1 MRKLVIALTLIMVLA
16 AAPVLEAEVT
26 DLEEDHWAY
35 EAVAELVD
43 AGIIE
48 GYPDGEYRGGE
59 TMTRYEMA
67 VIIDRTLSDLTY
79 EMEEIE
85 ADIETAGEGLTA
97 EQIDQMEFII
107 ESALAEAYPE
117 APEELTEQQ
126 AEEVTAIVANLVD
139 EFEDE
144 LAELDAEIAALDQSI
159 ATETDYLQASMDE
172 INANLKEIEG
182 RMDELEQDE
191 NEYEGRMVMEL
202 DTIHNRLSP
211 ETVSVGTDYQLTFE
225 HAHRLTDGFDFYVE
239 WSPDDT
245 TVHPD
250 VEGDVLRINVD
261 EEVHGLSGMHF
272 SVMRDDIASYGG
284 HTFDYLRRG
293 HLETTLDVTDELD
306 VMLGTDLDYVF
317 DNSTDSLLDE
327 SGKMG
332 RLSLDG
338 SVEETGIDYGIDVS
352 HFEAG
357 AAITAPDET
366 YPDEDPVIELVN
378 INITGFD
385 AAPDEYEFV
394 TAELNFEAEDV
405 VENFDFRT
413 AYYYHDDEGE
423 LETEE
428 LNQSPYV
435 SGLPDPF
442 EVEED
447 YDGYELGVS
456 YHLSDRYSAHLDYAN
471 VSAGIWPFTDG
482 TPDDHPAG
490 DGFLRENVFAGIQ
503 GAEAE
508 MVRAALDVDDAAGF
522 DHTFQVEYW
531 DSDPEVYYGGTVS
544 EGDLGEHIS
553 GTDFDSSIE
562 DYVFEWQKS
571 RDLAENTVLELTT
584 TYTDFGEDVLDDD
597 GFIDVDSYRTISE
610 PEYEGS
616 EDSRLEY
623 EVFLEHELMSW

>member
-1 MRKLVIALTLIMVLA
+1 MRKLVIVLA
-16 AAPVLEAEVT
+16 LALVLTAAPVLEAEMV
-26 DLEEDHWAY
+26 DVEEDHWAY
-35 EAVAELVD
+35 EAIAQLVD

-48 GYPDGEYRGGE
+48 GYPDGEYRGE
-59 TMTRYEMA
+59 ENMTRYEMA
-67 VIIDRTLSDLTY
+67 VIIDRALSDLTY
-79 EMEEIE
+79 EMEDIE

-97 EQIDQMEFII
+97 EQIEQMEFII
-107 ESALAEAYPE
+107 ESALEEAAPE
-117 APEELTEQQ
+117 APEELTEEQ

-144 LAELDAEIAALDQSI
+144 LAELEADVAGLDQSI
-159 ATETDYLQASMDE
+159 ATETDYLQAGMDE

-182 RMDELEQDE
+182 RMDELEQEEDE
-191 NEYEGRMVMEL
+191 YVGRLVMEL

-225 HAHRLTDGFDFYVE
+225 HAHRLMDGFDFYVE

-250 VEGDVLRINVD
+250 VEGDVLRINVGD
-261 EEVHGLSGMHF
+261 EVHGLSGMHF
-272 SVMRDDIASYGG
+272 SVMRDDITSYGG

-293 HLETTLDVTDELD
+293 HLETTFDVSDELD
-306 VMLGTDLDYVF
+306 LMLGTDLDYVF

-338 SVEETGIDYGIDVS
+338 SVEEAGIDYGIDVS

-357 AAITAPDET
+357 AAITDPDDT

-378 INITGFD
+378 MPD
-385 AAPDEYEFV
+385 PAAPDEYEFV
-394 TAELNFEAEDV
+394 TAELNFEAAEV
-405 VENFDFRT
+405 VENLDFRT

-423 LETEE
+423 MEDIPGPAD
-428 LNQSPYV
+428 S
-435 SGLPDPF
+435 F

-447 YDGYELGVS
+447 YDGFELGVS
-456 YHLSDRYSAHLDYAN
+456 YHLSERYSAHLDYAS

-508 MVRAALDVDDAAGF
+508 LVRAALDVDDAVGF
-522 DHTFQVEYW
+522 DHTFKVEYW
-531 DSDPEVYYGGTVS
+531 ESDPEIYYGGSVE
-544 EGDLGEHIS
+544 EGELGEHIS
-553 GTDFDSSIE
+553 GSDYDSSID

-571 RDLAENTVLELTT
+571 RDLAEDTVLELTT
-584 TYTDFGEDVLDDD
+584 TYTDFGEDVLDEDGSIDADD
-597 GFIDVDSYRTISE
+597 YREIEVGPNGSE
-610 PEYEGS
+610 EYEGS